1 MENMSRID
9 DHLILNLF
17 QCEDNFSLEVL
28 AGLLPQFIIYLVFI
42 SIWFAL
48 RTASSVNIYIHT

>member
-48 RTASSVNIYIHT
+48 RTASSVSICIHT